1 MGRRLVTPVP
11 APPAAG
17 GNLSQCAD
25 IARGPSPVACF
36 HLRVHVRLL
45 LVTPPAAPFHLAPP
59 PPHPPCTRYH
69 HPPLSGARNAQVFR
83 TAKGKQLPV
92 YVDYRNGGTRM
103 LTILRRYR
111 GADRVRLL
119 PCCFWLR
126 AGGGLLG
133 FPALRCRCP
142 AIHLWPPSCPWLWG
156 MLCASGPSGPRRG
169 TRGGHRDVGG
179 GRCDGR

>member
-1 MGRRLVTPVP
+1 M
-11 APPAAG
+11 
-17 GNLSQCAD
+17 
-25 IARGPSPVACF
+25 
-36 HLRVHVRLL
+36 HVRLL

-119 PCCFWLR
+119 PCCFAEGWRGAPGISRSAVSMPRNPSVAAVLPLAVGD
-126 AGGGLLG
+126 AG
-133 FPALRCRCP
+133 CE
-142 AIHLWPPSCPWLWG
+142 WPVWTETRDT
-156 MLCASGPSGPRRG
+156 RRP
-169 TRGGHRDVGG
+169 
-179 GRCDGR
+179 